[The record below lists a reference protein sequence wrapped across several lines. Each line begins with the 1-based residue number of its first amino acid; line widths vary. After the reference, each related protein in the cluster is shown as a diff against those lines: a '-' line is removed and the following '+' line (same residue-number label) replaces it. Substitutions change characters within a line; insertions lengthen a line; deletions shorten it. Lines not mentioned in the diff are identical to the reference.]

1 MRVFVAI
8 NPSSEERAR
17 LAEASRALRDADYPI
32 RWVAPENVHLTLK
45 FLGEVAEAQLP
56 GVCAAVDESA
66 KGLGALEMAVR
77 DFGAFPNL
85 RRPQVVWAGLEAST
99 ALEALQ
105 SRVEGALADLGF
117 PRERRAFRPHL
128 TLGRAQKRT
137 RVSDFDGLEELVKGL
152 SYDDVYRVGGVD
164 VMRSRLM
171 PRGAIYDVVHTAELG
186 S

>member
-8 NPSSEERAR
+8 NPSPEERAR
-17 LAEASRALRDADYPI
+17 LAQASRALRKGGYPI
-32 RWVAPENVHLTLK
+32 RWVPPENVHLTLK

-66 KGLGALEMAVR
+66 KGLGALEMVVR
-77 DFGAFPNL
+77 NFGAFPNL
-85 RRPQVVWAGLEAST
+85 RRPQVVWAGMQSSP

-137 RVSDFDGLEELVKGL
+137 RVSDFRGLEELVAGL
-152 SYDDVYRVGGVD
+152 SYDDVYRVRGVD
-164 VMRSRLM
+164 VMRSRLL
-171 PRGAIYDVVHTAELG
+171 PRGAIYDLLHTAELR